1 MHWRSATKHFVC
13 PSTFDPGQLLK
24 LDHRVAGFQLGSMK
38 KDVKKPLLYFL
49 QVHTLKKST
58 WSRKLFRTTW
68 KAAII
73 IINSYL
79 QFWFAVCATCLS
91 QNINFIKPNLKRT
104 FLHDVMMTRLVFQN
118 NETAAMLVS
127 QTNPVGV
134 EPAGLFRGWRV
145 AGDRWRVTGSGWR
158 VRGSRWRVTGGGWWV
173 KNIYEN
179 KIL

>member
-79 QFWFAVCATCLS
+79 QFWFAVCTTCLS

-104 FLHDVMMTRLVFQN
+104 FLHDVMVTRLVFQN

-134 EPAGLFRGWRV
+134 ELFFHEN
-145 AGDRWRVTGSGWR
+145 AFFCS
-158 VRGSRWRVTGGGWWV
+158 
-173 KNIYEN
+173 N
-179 KIL
+179 KIA

>member
-118 NETAAMLVS
+118 NETAANCWCPKPILWELNRQDFS
-127 QTNPVGV
+127 
-134 EPAGLFRGWRV
+134 AGG
-145 AGDRWRVTGSGWR
+145 G
-158 VRGSRWRVTGGGWWV
+158 WRVTGGGWGVAGDGWRV
-173 KNIYEN
+173 TGDGWRVVG
-179 KIL
+179 